1 MSTWKSARH
10 RVSSGKRRVCI
21 FQSGWGSRGARPPL
35 VSRPPLSKTGHVSK
49 WIHGVPHP
57 KTSASVLLGG
67 RPFSLGLRMGE
78 ADHEAELPPGAS
90 GGGVRKHDTEPG
102 GRGLSRSPASGAL
115 LVCSG
120 VHFVLCRRD

>member
-1 MSTWKSARH
+1 MEKRSAP
-10 RVSSGKRRVCI
+10 RVVRETQSVHLPERLGKPGCP
-21 FQSGWGSRGARPPL
+21 APL
-35 VSRPPLSKTGHVSK
+35 VSRPPLSKTGRVSK